1 MISQKLVAPRLYS
14 EIIMGAKLDSLKKQ
28 LDSNKRLIPK
38 YELATLTALQ
48 HYPELRLTKIVLETK
63 NLKTTMV
70 ARPRGLNV
78 LKRKGKRKYV
88 IYINDTEQVKVPVDS
103 ASFNA
108 QVGVIGHELA
118 HIVDY
123 ETKSSL
129 SILGNSIGYVSHNF
143 RRKFETATDQRTI
156 DHGLGWQAFDWS
168 FFVYH
173 YKNVPQD
180 YLDYKKSIYMG
191 YDSIEKQIK
200 GN

>member
-1 MISQKLVAPRLYS
+1 MKERF
-14 EIIMGAKLDSLKKQ
+14 DSLNPLHWWPMFWGYEVTLPDREVITIHPLDQERIMKQ
-28 LDSNKRLIPK
+28 
-38 YELATLTALQ
+38 YGGM
-48 HYPELRLTKIVLETK
+48 K
-63 NLKTTMV
+63 NV
-70 ARPRGLNV
+70 
-78 LKRKGKRKYV
+78 
-88 IYINDTEQVKVPVDS
+88 
-103 ASFNA
+103 
-108 QVGVIGHELA
+108 

-129 SILGNSIGYVSHNF
+129 SILGNGIGYVSHNF